1 MKTYKKVL
9 ALLLVVVM
17 GIALFG
23 CASNGNEGPA
33 SQSQSNDSTVQS
45 GETEQD
51 ETPGGNEA
59 ADNGQESEMSESM
72 AKIKESGKIIWG
84 TNAAF
89 PPFEIR
95 RGDDVIGVDAEIAA
109 KIAEKL
115 GVELEVVDMDFEGL
129 INALTS
135 KQIDFIGAG
144 FTIKPDREEQVL
156 FTDTYFKAV
165 QTIIIQEGNTEIT
178 KAADLEGKTIG
189 VQSGTTGDFTA
200 KEYTDNIV
208 RFDNALEAA
217 IDLKNGRLDAVIV
230 DDLPAQMIVQ
240 ENEGLVLLD
249 EKAADDE
256 EYALA
261 VRKGAT
267 DLQAV
272 INEVLA
278 ELKAGGKI
286 EEWVEEY
293 SFLN

>member
-17 GIALFG
+17 SIALFG

-33 SQSQSNDSTVQS
+33 SQSQSNGSSVQS

>member
-33 SQSQSNDSTVQS
+33 SQSQSNDSSVQS

-51 ETPGGNEA
+51 ETPEGNEA

-95 RGDDVIGVDAEIAA
+95 KGDDVIGVDAEIAA

-115 GVELEVVDMDFEGL
+115 GVELVVVDMDFNGL

-230 DDLPAQMIVQ
+230 DDMPAQMIVQ
-240 ENEGLVLLD
+240 ENEGLVLLE

>member
-17 GIALFG
+17 SFALFA
-23 CASNGNEGPA
+23 CASNGDDGQS
-33 SQSQSNDSTVQS
+33 SQPQSEDSSEQS
-45 GETEQD
+45 GTTEQN
-51 ETPGGNEA
+51 EASEGNEA
-59 ADNGQESEMSESM
+59 TDSGQESEMSETM

-95 RGDDVIGVDAEIAA
+95 KGDDVIGVDAEIAA

-115 GVELEVVDMDFEGL
+115 GVELVVVDMDFNGL
-129 INALTS
+129 INALNAN
-135 KQIDFIGAG
+135 QIDFIGAG

-165 QTIIIQEGNTEIT
+165 QKIIVQDGNTEIT
-178 KAADLEGKTIG
+178 SAADLEGKTIG

-200 KEYTDNIV
+200 KEYTSDIV
-208 RFDNALEAA
+208 RFNNALEAA
-217 IDLKNGRLDAVIV
+217 IDLNNGRLDAVIV
-230 DDLPAQMIVQ
+230 DDLPAQMIVE
-240 ENEGLVLLD
+240 ENEGLVVLD

-261 VRKGAT
+261 VRKEAE
-267 DLQAV
+267 DLKAA

-278 ELKAGGKI
+278 ELKDSGQI

>member
-33 SQSQSNDSTVQS
+33 SQSQSNDSLVQS

>member
-17 GIALFG
+17 SIALFG

-33 SQSQSNDSTVQS
+33 SQSQSNDSLVQS

>member
-33 SQSQSNDSTVQS
+33 SQSQPNDSSVQS

>member
-33 SQSQSNDSTVQS
+33 SQSQSNDSSVQS

>member
-33 SQSQSNDSTVQS
+33 SQSQSNGSSVQS